1 MDQGVAVIS
10 LWIVSFVAGSLL
22 GWSISRE
29 PRRAPRRVSSFSLWE
44 RELERPYDWAT
55 DGL

>member
-1 MDQGVAVIS
+1 MIS